1 MYTESKRDANTS
13 GAQLQKEV
21 LINLQESS
29 NTRIFGDSNLIHL
42 SEFNK
47 VQDWIKKN
55 IEKIEA
61 IEKSDNFKERWQ
73 NTISILGSRG
83 SGKSTFLLSLLNVYK
98 NDKDKGR
105 DIEVLDII
113 DPTLFEEK
121 GHVFLTI
128 ISLIKEL
135 VMVKLNFG
143 GCNPGCPEY
152 GKKEVWRSKLQSLSH
167 GLPSIDGIDC
177 SDNGSW
183 QDPDYIMDKGL
194 RAVHSAKKLE
204 EHFHEFVKMSLDI
217 LGKRAFLISFDDIDI
232 NFKKGWPV
240 LETLRKYLT
249 TPRII
254 TLISGDIDLYS
265 KAIRKQQW
273 KNFGKALLINEAEK
287 QYKYPEYN
295 DLVTEMEGQY
305 LQKVLKPER
314 RIHLNTLLEKI
325 STEKIRINVQTNKET
340 DSPIF
345 IKDLYKRDL
354 MEFGIQSTSQ
364 AETFISFLMS
374 LPLRTQIQFLLQ
386 FDNLFPGELAEVTD
400 PFLSDLY
407 EKEVNVELAKS
418 MPQLLNVIVLKLLL
432 KDQVISEAYQLQP
445 TTSDLS
451 LNSALTA
458 LSLLFAQKVKKN
470 PELIFDYFI
479 KIGYIRNLYSLLG
492 YEDKNKGK
500 IGTDKSPSINELC
513 KHAELYQDKV
523 LRDVTA
529 NITAYLRG
537 FLNYSTNRN
546 ENLLPKA
553 GVVIIKGLNS
563 FAKGKKPEG
572 RIDYVFGNEVTPESC
587 IAYIPL
593 SLSSSNTKNSTLA
606 TYSIYG
612 LLATLNDLIK
622 ERKSMKTALL
632 NFSQIRSYVM
642 PNFKQ
647 DRVENNQD
655 FDDIDVSDE
664 SRITKPEDISALE
677 GCINKWIDDFPEE
690 KGISPYLLGK
700 ISTRFFYGLDNIEK
714 GKSTS
719 NLGEEMEKRIIA
731 LFNAIL
737 VEDVKENYT
746 RESFDGKT
754 TISNLNLNNTLTFS
768 TILTDNIKTGKQLH
782 GNFTFSKWMM
792 VCPLF
797 LFFLPKS
804 LLDNIQSYNE
814 IKDIEL
820 IKRYNVYDKLKNVD
834 IRRND
839 EEDEKGNDKTEPKFS
854 GDKRYVLKTV
864 EVLLKNDP
872 QSYSV
877 IKTKDIDIIK
887 AKYGHLFSN
896 TISIS
901 SIDSLLKKITDS
913 TKDPLVVE
921 WTHPVN

>member
-1 MYTESKRDANTS
+1 MEKKQKDEANS
-13 GAQLQKEV
+13 SNHQDEKKVLIVLQK
-21 LINLQESS
+21 SS
-29 NTRIFGDSNLIHL
+29 NTSVFNESNLIHL
-42 SEFNK
+42 TEFSKAKRLINN
-47 VQDWIKKN
+47 DIDEIKDHEN
-55 IEKIEA
+55 
-61 IEKSDNFKERWQ
+61 SKERCQ

-98 NDKDKGR
+98 DDKDIK
-105 DIEVLDII
+105 VLDII

-128 ISLIKEL
+128 ISQIKEV
-135 VMVKLNFG
+135 VMEKLNFG
-143 GCNPGCPEY
+143 GCNPECPKY
-152 GKKEVWRSKLQSLSH
+152 AKKEIWRSKLQSLSH
-167 GLPSIDGIDC
+167 GLPSIDEIGCAHDE
-177 SDNGSW
+177 SW

-194 RAVHSAKKLE
+194 RAVYSAKMLE
-204 EHFHEFVKMSLDI
+204 KNFHQFVEMSLDI
-217 LGKRAFLISFDDIDI
+217 LDKKAFLISFDDIDI
-232 NFKKGWPV
+232 NFKKGWSV

-249 TPRII
+249 SPLII
-254 TLISGDIDLYS
+254 TMISGDIDLYS

-273 KNFGKALLINEAEK
+273 KNFGKSLLINEAEK
-287 QYKYPEYN
+287 QQKYPEYN

-325 STEKIRINVQTNKET
+325 NTEEIKINVQTSKEPN
-340 DSPIF
+340 SPKS
-345 IKDLYKRDL
+345 IKDLYKSHL
-354 MEFGIQSTSQ
+354 KGFGIQSTSQ
-364 AETFISFLMS
+364 AEAFISFLMS

-386 FDNLFPGELAEVTD
+386 FDNLQQGELAEIID

-418 MPQLLNVIVLKLLL
+418 MPKLLNVVILKLLL

-451 LNSALTA
+451 LNSSLTA

-492 YEDKNKGK
+492 YEDKNKEK
-500 IGTDKSPSINELC
+500 PSTNKSPSINELC

-537 FLNYSTNRN
+537 FLNSSPNRN
-546 ENLLPKA
+546 EDLSPKA
-553 GVVIIKGLNS
+553 GVIIIKGLNS
-563 FAKGKKPEG
+563 FAKGKESEG
-572 RIDYVFGNEVTPESC
+572 RIDYVFRNEITVKSC

-622 ERKSMKTALL
+622 EKDSMKTALI

-647 DRVENNQD
+647 DRIENNHD
-655 FDDIDVSDE
+655 SDDTDSHDE
-664 SRITKPEDISALE
+664 SSTNTPSDVSALE
-677 GCINKWIDDFPEE
+677 KCIKSWIDEFPKE

-714 GKSTS
+714 GKSTF

-731 LFNAIL
+731 LLNAIL
-737 VEDVKENYT
+737 LEDVKENT
-746 RESFDGKT
+746 KGSSDSKT
-754 TISNLNLNNTLTFS
+754 TVSNLNLNNTVTS
-768 TILTDNIKTGKQLH
+768 SKILINNIETANQLS
-782 GNFTFSKWMM
+782 GNFTFSKWMLA
-792 VCPLF
+792 CPLF
-797 LFFLPKS
+797 LFFLPEK
-804 LLDNIQSYNE
+804 LLDSIQYYIKTKDLKSIKHCNIYS
-814 IKDIEL
+814 EL
-820 IKRYNVYDKLKNVD
+820 KSVHIRQKEDKSDDV
-834 IRRND
+834 ND
-839 EEDEKGNDKTEPKFS
+839 TTLPKFS
-854 GDKRYVLKTV
+854 GDKNFLLDTIKILKDY
-864 EVLLKNDP
+864 DP

-877 IKTKDIDIIK
+877 IFLNKIETIK
-887 AKYGHLFSN
+887 EKYGDLFSV
-896 TISIS
+896 IRPQSVS
-901 SIDSLLKKITDS
+901 SLLENISQFADN
-913 TKDPLVVE
+913 PLVME
-921 WTHPVN
+921 WMHPLNK